1 MNALNNLRMGVKL
14 IGGFVVVAAIATII
28 GVVGFVY
35 IGTLG
40 DNIDEIGRVR
50 LPSIQ
55 TLLIISEAQT
65 AVDSAENA
73 LLSAELDAKER
84 QAQYDRIVA
93 AFKRADDA
101 WKIYEPLP
109 QTPEEAKTWKEFVPA
124 WNAWKSD
131 DQTFIK
137 MSKEYDAAVAA
148 KQNTAEFHKRMVTQA
163 LVTNPV
169 TFEKAEVLLNKI
181 VEINEKVSSQAVK
194 EAEAAATTAKMT
206 MVVAIGVGIVLALAL
221 GFVLSRSITEPLGK
235 GVTMM
240 QEMAKGHLG
249 LRLKM
254 ERKDEIGVLA
264 RAMDQFADDLQNIA
278 VGTMKK
284 IAAGDLSTDVTA
296 KDGQDEIAPALKA
309 TTESLRGLVGEA
321 KLLTKAA
328 VDGRLAT
335 RGDAS
340 KFQGGYRDIVQGVN
354 DCLDAVIG
362 PLNVAAKYVD
372 DISKGNIPAKITDKY
387 NGDFNTIKN
396 NLNQCIDTVN
406 ALVAD
411 ANMLSKAAVE
421 GKLATRADASKH
433 QGDYRKIVQG
443 VNDTLDAV
451 IGPLNVAAKYVDDI
465 SKGNIPSK
473 ITDNYN
479 GDFNTIKNNLNQ
491 CIDTVNALVADANM
505 LSKAAVEGK
514 LATRADASKH
524 QGDYRKIVQGV
535 DDTLDAVIGPLN
547 VAAQYVDQISKGE
560 VPEKITDNY
569 NGDFNIIKNNLN
581 AMLDYLRE
589 MAEAAGQ
596 IAQNDLTATVKP
608 RSERDLLGNAFVKMV
623 DGLNGTI
630 RQTTLAVVQ
639 VAQSVDQ
646 VRSVSQDLASG
657 AEETSSAVEEVTS
670 NLERTDTQVKSSAE
684 NAGTANQLVGQTT
697 NLAQAGQEKMKTLTQ
712 AMGAIAQSSQEIAKI
727 IKAIDEIAFQTNLLA
742 LNAAVEAARAGQ
754 AGRGFAVVAQEVRNL
769 AERSAKAAK
778 STAEL
783 IEEAGKRTQDGVKL
797 TNETGTSLNEIVQN
811 VVKVKDLVGEIAAAS
826 DEQAKMLGQISSAIV
841 QVNQGA
847 QSTSSQSQELSST
860 ADELGGLADQLRQ
873 ETARFKLRQNG
884 AGAGDGAPAA
894 QLTPEMLK
902 VLNEMVQQQKHA
914 AVKAGAPPK
923 SGSHGDGG
931 EKKAI
936 PALDRDVRGY
946 GKF

>member
-148 KQNTAEFHKRMVTQA
+148 KQNTDELHKRMVTQA

-206 MVVAIGVGIVLALAL
+206 MVVEIGVGIVLALAL

-372 DISKGNIPAKITDKY
+372 DISKCNIPAKITDK
-387 NGDFNTIKN
+387 
-396 NLNQCIDTVN
+396 
-406 ALVAD
+406 
-411 ANMLSKAAVE
+411 
-421 GKLATRADASKH
+421 
-433 QGDYRKIVQG
+433 
-443 VNDTLDAV
+443 
-451 IGPLNVAAKYVDDI
+451 
-465 SKGNIPSK
+465 
-473 ITDNYN
+473 YN

-670 NLERTDTQVKSSAE
+670 NLERTDTQVKISAE

>member
-372 DISKGNIPAKITDKY
+372 DISKGNIP
-387 NGDFNTIKN
+387 
-396 NLNQCIDTVN
+396 
-406 ALVAD
+406 
-411 ANMLSKAAVE
+411 
-421 GKLATRADASKH
+421 
-433 QGDYRKIVQG
+433 
-443 VNDTLDAV
+443 
-451 IGPLNVAAKYVDDI
+451 
-465 SKGNIPSK
+465 SK

-535 DDTLDAVIGPLN
+535 DDTLDAVIGQLN

>member
-1 MNALNNLRMGVKL
+1 M
-14 IGGFVVVAAIATII
+14 
-28 GVVGFVY
+28 
-35 IGTLG
+35 
-40 DNIDEIGRVR
+40 
-50 LPSIQ
+50 
-55 TLLIISEAQT
+55 
-65 AVDSAENA
+65 DSAENA

-321 KLLTKAA
+321 KLLTKAE

-354 DCLDAVIG
+354 DC
-362 PLNVAAKYVD
+362 
-372 DISKGNIPAKITDKY
+372 
-387 NGDFNTIKN
+387 
-396 NLNQCIDTVN
+396 
-406 ALVAD
+406 
-411 ANMLSKAAVE
+411 
-421 GKLATRADASKH
+421 
-433 QGDYRKIVQG
+433 
-443 VNDTLDAV
+443 LDAV